1 MTTKLTINF
10 SAIMMKKLTT
20 TLLLLVLASPS
31 MAQTSVQVHGF
42 SMHTHGAGWNER
54 NTGLGIRHQIST
66 DFAVQAGFY
75 KNSEFGNTA
84 YGIAEYMPFH
94 WYNVS
99 AGAFAGVATGYKQ
112 NPDGI
117 PVAGFALRVYNDT
130 GNVAFKFVPKV
141 PQSASGVFSV
151 EIGFNF

>member
-1 MTTKLTINF
+1 
-10 SAIMMKKLTT
+10 MMKKLTT
-20 TLLLLVLASPS
+20 ILLLLALASPVV
-31 MAQTSVQVHGF
+31 AQTSVQVHGL
-42 SMHTHGAGWNER
+42 SKHTHGTGWNEQ
-54 NTGLGIRHQIST
+54 NIGLGIRHQIGT

-75 KNSEFGNTA
+75 KNSEFSDTA
-84 YGIAEYMPFH
+84 YGIAEYTPFH

-99 AGAFAGVATGYKQ
+99 AGAFAGVATGYKL
-112 NPDGI
+112 NPKGI
-117 PVAGFALRVYNDT
+117 PVAGFSLVVYNST